1 MRAGRSLTPVMH
13 RPGRLVPNAPD
24 INGFG
29 FDTLSV
35 RAGQSRTGE
44 QEHNDPL
51 FLTSSFVFA
60 NAREAAARF
69 AHEAPGNIYSRFT
82 NPTVRAFEQRLAA
95 LEGGTGCVAT
105 ASGMSA
111 ILATA
116 MALLR
121 AGDHVI
127 AASGLFGSTVSLF
140 ANVLNRFGIETTFV
154 DVTDLDAWVGA
165 LRPETKMLFAESPT
179 NPLGEV
185 ADVAALGALA
195 RAHGAILVIDNCLC
209 TPALSRPL
217 DIGAGIVVHSATKY
231 LDGQGRCVGGAVVTN
246 DSAHH
251 DALFSF
257 LRTAGPSMSPFNAW
271 VFLNGLETLRI
282 RMYAISESAMR
293 LARWLE
299 GHPAVRRVYYPSL
312 ETHPG
317 HALAAQQQSAG
328 GGIVAFDV
336 HGGRDEAWRVIDS
349 VRFLSI
355 TANLGDAKTTI
366 VHPATT
372 THSRITQAQRE
383 AAGIGE
389 SLIRVAVGLEAFE
402 DIRTDLA
409 IGLDALAADGPP
421 LHGDPGLSRSETQS
435 QWDSE

>member
-1 MRAGRSLTPVMH
+1 MNELDAG
-13 RPGRLVPNAPD
+13 
-24 INGFG
+24 GFG
-29 FDTLSV
+29 FDTLAV

-44 QEHNDPL
+44 QEHNDPV

-60 NAREAAARF
+60 SAREAAARF
-69 AHEAPGNIYSRFT
+69 AHEEPGNVYSRFT
-82 NPTVRAFEQRLAA
+82 NPTVRAFERRLAA
-95 LEGGTGCVAT
+95 LEGGTGCIAT

-116 MALLR
+116 MVLLR
-121 AGDHVI
+121 AGDHVV
-127 AASGLFGSTVSLF
+127 AGNGLFGSTISLF
-140 ANVLNRFGIETTFV
+140 TNVLPRFGIETTFV
-154 DVTDLDAWVGA
+154 DVTDPGAWSGA
-165 LRPETKMLFAESPT
+165 VRPETKMLFAESPT

-185 ADVAALGALA
+185 ADIAALGALA
-195 RAHGAILVIDNCLC
+195 RECGAAFVLDNCLC

-217 DIGAGIVVHSATKY
+217 ELGADVVVHSATKY

-246 DSAHH
+246 DAAHH
-251 DALFSF
+251 DALFAF

-282 RMYAISESAMR
+282 RMEAISESALR

-299 GHPAVRRVYYPSL
+299 GHPAVRRVYYPGL

-317 HALAAQQQSAG
+317 HELAARQQSAG

-336 HGGRDEAWRVIDS
+336 RGGRDEAWRVVDGA
-349 VRFLSI
+349 RLLSI

-366 VHPATT
+366 VHPAST
-372 THSRITQAQRE
+372 THSRITPEQRE

-389 SLIRVAVGLEAFE
+389 SLVRVAVGLDAFE

-409 IGLDALAADGPP
+409 RGLDTLAQDGRPP
-421 LHGDPGLSRSETQS
+421 A
-435 QWDSE
+435 

>member
-1 MRAGRSLTPVMH
+1 MNEFDVGEL
-13 RPGRLVPNAPD
+13 
-24 INGFG
+24 G

-35 RAGQSRTGE
+35 RAGQSRTAE
-44 QEHNDPL
+44 QEHNDPI
-51 FLTSSFVFA
+51 FLTSSFVFSS
-60 NAREAAARF
+60 AREAAARF
-69 AHEAPGNIYSRFT
+69 SNEEPGNVYSRFT
-82 NPTVRAFEQRLAA
+82 NPTVRAFEQRLAV

-121 AGDHVI
+121 AGDHIV
-127 AASGLFGSTVSLF
+127 AANGLFGTTVSLLS
-140 ANVLNRFGIETTFV
+140 NVLPKFGIETTFV
-154 DVTDLDAWVGA
+154 DITDSREWSEAI
-165 LRPETKMLFAESPT
+165 RPETKMLFAESPT

-185 ADVAALGALA
+185 ADIAVLGALA
-195 RAHGAILVIDNCLC
+195 RAQGAVLVIDNCLC

-217 DIGAGIVVHSATKY
+217 ELGAGIVVHSATKY

-246 DSAHH
+246 DAAHH
-251 DALFSF
+251 DALFAL

-282 RMYAISESAMR
+282 RMHAISESALR

-299 GHPAVRRVYYPSL
+299 GHPAVRRVYYPGL
-312 ETHPG
+312 EAHPG
-317 HALAAQQQSAG
+317 HEIAARQQSAG

-336 HGGRDEAWRVIDS
+336 RGGRDGAWRVVDS
-349 VRFLSI
+349 ARILSI

-366 VHPATT
+366 VHPAST
-372 THSRITQAQRE
+372 THARITPEQRK

-389 SLIRVAVGLEAFE
+389 SLVRVAVGLDTFD
-402 DIRTDLA
+402 DIRADLA
-409 IGLDALAADGPP
+409 RGLDALAEHGPP
-421 LHGDPGLSRSETQS
+421 LRTEAD
-435 QWDSE
+435 

>member
-1 MRAGRSLTPVMH
+1 MNELDTS
-13 RPGRLVPNAPD
+13 
-24 INGFG
+24 GFG

-44 QEHNDPL
+44 QEHNDPI

-60 NAREAAARF
+60 SAREAAARF
-69 AHEAPGNIYSRFT
+69 ADEEPGNVYSRFT

-95 LEGGTGCVAT
+95 LEGGTGCIAT

-116 MALLR
+116 IALLR
-121 AGDHVI
+121 AGEHVV
-127 AASGLFGSTVSLF
+127 AANSLFGSTVSLF
-140 ANVLNRFGIETTFV
+140 ANVLTRFGIETTFV
-154 DVTDLDAWVGA
+154 DVTDAGAWSDAV
-165 LRPETKMLFAESPT
+165 RPETKMLFAESPT

-185 ADVAALGALA
+185 ADIAALGALA
-195 RAHGAILVIDNCLC
+195 RECGATLVIDNCLC

-217 DIGAGIVVHSATKY
+217 ELGADIVVHSATKY
-231 LDGQGRCVGGAVVTN
+231 IDGQGRCVGGAVVTN
-246 DSAHH
+246 DAAHH
-251 DALFSF
+251 DALFSL

-282 RMYAISESAMR
+282 RMHAISESAAR

-299 GHPAVRRVYYPSL
+299 GHPAVRRVYYPGL

-317 HALAAQQQSAG
+317 HELAARQQSAG
-328 GGIVAFDV
+328 GGIVAFEV
-336 HGGRDEAWRVIDS
+336 HGGRDEAWRVIDNAR
-349 VRFLSI
+349 VLSI

-366 VHPATT
+366 VHPAST
-372 THSRITQAQRE
+372 THSRITPEQRE

-389 SLIRVAVGLEAFE
+389 SLVRVAVGLDAFE
-402 DIRTDLA
+402 DIRADLTR
-409 IGLDALAADGPP
+409 GLDAVTAPAPP
-421 LHGDPGLSRSETQS
+421 ARAGTD
-435 QWDSE
+435 

>member
-1 MRAGRSLTPVMH
+1 MNELDVGEL
-13 RPGRLVPNAPD
+13 
-24 INGFG
+24 G

-35 RAGQSRTGE
+35 RAGQARTAE
-44 QEHNDPL
+44 QEHNDPI
-51 FLTSSFVFA
+51 FLTSSFVFSS
-60 NAREAAARF
+60 AREAAARF
-69 AHEAPGNIYSRFT
+69 SNEEPGNVYSRFT

-121 AGDHVI
+121 AGDHIV
-127 AASGLFGSTVSLF
+127 AANGLFGTTVSLLS
-140 ANVLNRFGIETTFV
+140 NVLPRFGIETTFV
-154 DVTDLDAWVGA
+154 DVTDNRAWAGA
-165 LRPETKMLFAESPT
+165 IRPETKMLFAESPT

-185 ADVAALGALA
+185 ADIAALRALA
-195 RAHGAILVIDNCLC
+195 RGQGAVLVIDNCLC

-217 DIGAGIVVHSATKY
+217 DLGADVVVHSATKY

-246 DSAHH
+246 DAAHH
-251 DALFSF
+251 DALFAL
-257 LRTAGPSMSPFNAW
+257 LRTTGPSMSPFNAW

-282 RMYAISESAMR
+282 RMHAISESALR

-299 GHPAVRRVYYPSL
+299 GHPAVRRVHYPGL
-312 ETHPG
+312 EAHPG
-317 HALAAQQQSAG
+317 HDLAARQQSAG

-336 HGGRDEAWRVIDS
+336 RGGRDEAWRVVDS
-349 VRFLSI
+349 ARVLSI

-366 VHPATT
+366 VHPAST
-372 THSRITQAQRE
+372 THARITPEQRE

-389 SLIRVAVGLEAFE
+389 SLVRVAVGLDAFD
-402 DIRTDLA
+402 DIGADLA
-409 IGLDALAADGPP
+409 RGLDALAEHGPP
-421 LHGDPGLSRSETQS
+421 LGAEAHRRPATGSLE
-435 QWDSE
+435 

>member
-1 MRAGRSLTPVMH
+1 MNEFDVGEL
-13 RPGRLVPNAPD
+13 
-24 INGFG
+24 G

-35 RAGQSRTGE
+35 RAGQSRTAE
-44 QEHNDPL
+44 QEHNDPI

-60 NAREAAARF
+60 SAREAAARF
-69 AHEAPGNIYSRFT
+69 SNEEPGNVYSRFT
-82 NPTVRAFEQRLAA
+82 NPTVRAFEQRLAV

-121 AGDHVI
+121 AGDHIV
-127 AASGLFGSTVSLF
+127 AANGLFGTTVSLF
-140 ANVLNRFGIETTFV
+140 SNVLPRFGIETTFV
-154 DVTDLDAWVGA
+154 DVADSRKWTEAI
-165 LRPETKMLFAESPT
+165 RPETKMLFAESPT

-185 ADVAALGALA
+185 ADIAALGALA
-195 RAHGAILVIDNCLC
+195 RAQGAVLVIDNCLC

-217 DIGAGIVVHSATKY
+217 ELGAGIVVHSATKY

-246 DSAHH
+246 DAAHH
-251 DALFSF
+251 DALFAL

-282 RMYAISESAMR
+282 RMHAISESALR

-299 GHPAVRRVYYPSL
+299 GHPAVRRVYYPGL

-317 HALAAQQQSAG
+317 HEIAARQQSAG

-336 HGGRDEAWRVIDS
+336 RGGRDGAWRVVDS
-349 VRFLSI
+349 ARILSI
-355 TANLGDAKTTI
+355 TANLGDTKTTI
-366 VHPATT
+366 VHPAST
-372 THSRITQAQRE
+372 THARITPEQRE

-389 SLIRVAVGLEAFE
+389 SLVRVAVGLDTFD
-402 DIRTDLA
+402 DIRADLA
-409 IGLDALAADGPP
+409 RGLDALAEHGPP
-421 LHGDPGLSRSETQS
+421 RRAEAD
-435 QWDSE
+435 

>member
-1 MRAGRSLTPVMH
+1 MNELDTS
-13 RPGRLVPNAPD
+13 
-24 INGFG
+24 GFG

-44 QEHNDPL
+44 QEHNDPI

-60 NAREAAARF
+60 SAREAAARF
-69 AHEAPGNIYSRFT
+69 ADEEPGNVYSRFT

-95 LEGGTGCVAT
+95 LEGGTGCIAT

-121 AGDHVI
+121 AGEHVV
-127 AASGLFGSTVSLF
+127 AANGLFGSTVSLF
-140 ANVLNRFGIETTFV
+140 ANVLTRFGIETTFV
-154 DVTDLDAWVGA
+154 DVTDAGAWSDAV
-165 LRPETKMLFAESPT
+165 RPETKMLFAESPT

-185 ADVAALGALA
+185 ADIAALGALA
-195 RAHGAILVIDNCLC
+195 RECGATLVIDNCLC

-217 DIGAGIVVHSATKY
+217 ELGADIVVHSATKY
-231 LDGQGRCVGGAVVTN
+231 IDGQGRCVGGAVVTN
-246 DSAHH
+246 DAAHH
-251 DALFSF
+251 DALFSL

-282 RMYAISESAMR
+282 RMHAISESAAR

-299 GHPAVRRVYYPSL
+299 GHPAVRRVYYPGL

-317 HALAAQQQSAG
+317 HELAARQQSAG
-328 GGIVAFDV
+328 GGIVAFEV
-336 HGGRDEAWRVIDS
+336 HGGRDEAWRVIDNAR
-349 VRFLSI
+349 VLSI

-366 VHPATT
+366 VHPAST
-372 THSRITQAQRE
+372 THSRITPEQRE

-389 SLIRVAVGLEAFE
+389 SLVRVAVGLDAFE
-402 DIRTDLA
+402 DIRADLTRGLNAVTAPAPPARTGTD
-409 IGLDALAADGPP
+409 
-421 LHGDPGLSRSETQS
+421 
-435 QWDSE
+435 